1 LISDVSRIS
10 KNITYTIFE
19 EKSPTQADVI
29 GDTDSMI
36 GTHISRF
43 ICIVHV
49 LHDQT
54 FHKYHRSKTESDLPL
69 FRGFSFELIGGD
81 ECDYTTLSQGIDTSA
96 DNHVSV
102 DRNVLPASDCIMD
115 DETLMLK
122 MKFLPYMVRRNDQLL
137 QTLFLHLYTS

>member
-1 LISDVSRIS
+1 MGLISGASQ
-10 KNITYTIFE
+10 E
-19 EKSPTQADVI
+19 EPPPQVLQPFVKKSPNQADNY
-29 GDTDSMI
+29 GDIDKKRL
-36 GTHISRF
+36 SRF

-54 FHKYHRSKTESDLPL
+54 FHKYHRCKNESDLPL

-81 ECDYTTLSQGIDTSA
+81 ECDYTTLSQGVDASA

-102 DRNVLPASDCIMD
+102 DRNVLPASDRIMD

-122 MKFLPYMVRRNDQLL
+122 MKFLPYMVRRNDHLL
-137 QTLFLHLYTS
+137 RTLFLYFANV